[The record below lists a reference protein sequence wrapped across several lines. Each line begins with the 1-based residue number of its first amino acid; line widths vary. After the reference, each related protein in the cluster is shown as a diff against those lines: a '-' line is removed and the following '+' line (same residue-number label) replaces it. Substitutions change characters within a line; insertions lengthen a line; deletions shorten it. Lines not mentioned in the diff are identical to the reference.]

1 MTRLHE
7 HIAQF
12 NPYTNAPRAALIS
25 RQEQNATLMTA
36 KQDLYM
42 QLQSEQD
49 SVADCDEKLM
59 TLVQQKAGYETQIQV
74 DRAS

>member
-1 MTRLHE
+1 
-7 HIAQF
+7 
-12 NPYTNAPRAALIS
+12 
-25 RQEQNATLMTA
+25 MTA

-49 SVADCDEKLM
+49 SVADCEEKLM

-74 DRAS
+74 HRAS